1 MIVVSNTS
9 PLINLAV
16 VGRLELLHQLYGEVI
31 IPQAV
36 YEEIVISGS
45 GQPGASSF
53 RLMVR

>member
-45 GQPGASSF
+45 GRPAASSF